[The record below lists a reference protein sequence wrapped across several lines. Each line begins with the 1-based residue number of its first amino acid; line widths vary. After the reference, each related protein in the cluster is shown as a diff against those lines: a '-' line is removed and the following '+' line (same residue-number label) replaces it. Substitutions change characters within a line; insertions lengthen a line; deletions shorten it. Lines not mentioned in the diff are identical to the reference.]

1 MEKYKFTRRM
11 EEGTLVKMD
20 GHFATVLLDGKEV
33 EACCQAMGKPGAKG
47 IPCLVSKNDDSR
59 EMKYTVEAVDL
70 GKMEGRENN
79 WVCLKPSILEEAVS
93 FFGEKIFGDVEI
105 VRNPQICGKA
115 GVDFETRDAWVEI
128 KAPYIGQNMAGMWSK
143 QIKKFCRS
151 FCRAVNGGD
160 IPAVLK
166 KDDKRHVVL
175 FMFQQ
180 ELKDEMKDEFCK
192 ELKNGL
198 GMAGKKGMEV
208 WIIEMK
214 IEEDGI
220 SLVSCQEMTDA
231 ILSD

>member
-1 MEKYKFTRRM
+1 MEKYKFAGRM

-47 IPCLVSKNDDSR
+47 IPCLVSKNGDSKD
-59 EMKYTVEAVDL
+59 MKYTVEAVDL
-70 GKMEGRENN
+70 GRMEGRENN
-79 WVCLKPSILEEAVS
+79 WVCLKPSILEEAVR

-115 GVDFETRDAWVEI
+115 GADIETRDALVEI
-128 KAPYIGQNMAGMWSK
+128 KAPYITQNMAGMWSK

-151 FCRAVNGGD
+151 FCRAVNSGD
-160 IPAVLK
+160 IPAVLQEN
-166 KDDKRHVVL
+166 DKRYVVL
-175 FMFQQ
+175 FIFQQ
-180 ELKDEMKDEFCK
+180 ELKDEMKDEFSK
-192 ELKNGL
+192 EMKNGL

-208 WIIEMK
+208 WIVEMK

-220 SLVSCQEMTDA
+220 SLVSCQEMDE
-231 ILSD
+231 I

>member
-1 MEKYKFTRRM
+1 MEKYKFTGRM
-11 EEGTLVKMD
+11 EEGILLKMD

-33 EACCQAMGKPGAKG
+33 EACCQALGKPGPKG
-47 IPCLVSKNDDSR
+47 IPCLVSRDDSVGQ
-59 EMKYTVEAVDL
+59 YTVQAVDL
-70 GKMEGRENN
+70 GRMEGRENN
-79 WVCLKPSILEEAVS
+79 WVCLKPSILEEAVR
-93 FFGEKIFGDVEI
+93 FFGEKMYGAVEI

-115 GVDFETRDAWVEI
+115 GADIETRDALVEI
-128 KAPYIGQNMAGMWSK
+128 KAPYITQNMAGIWSK

-151 FCRAVNGGD
+151 FCRAVNGED
-160 IPAVLK
+160 IPDVLQEN
-166 KDDKRHVVL
+166 DKRHVVL

-180 ELKDEMKDEFCK
+180 ELKDGLKDEFCK

-198 GMAGKKGMEV
+198 GMDGKKGMEV
-208 WIIEMK
+208 WIVEMK